1 VSTGYQYFDI
11 DDGGGS
17 GDTRTLQDIW
27 NTMVYPSVF
36 VPPSGIRVY
45 AASPY
50 PTVGTRVAAAGCFG
64 ASRFKYQVLTIVDP
78 NNSARDEVKVDKV
91 MPVVWGQKW
100 TAAPTAGNDGPV
112 CEGATLNLT
121 AGTVTG
127 GTYAWTG
134 PNGFSSSLQNPS
146 IAGATTAASGEY
158 SVTVTV
164 NGLVSPPTTTT
175 ATVLAATQIT
185 SSPEP
190 QSVRLGDDAS
200 FSVGA
205 TGDGTL
211 TYQWKKGGVPLTDD
225 GRVTGSQTA
234 LLAIHDVTAGDAG
247 DYRCVVTATC
257 GAAES
262 DAAALAVSTVA
273 ADLDGDGDVDGT
285 DFGVFSGC
293 FNGTANPVGAGCN
306 PADLNVDGSVDGAD
320 YGILSGCF
328 NGSGN
333 PPACR

>member
-1 VSTGYQYFDI
+1 
-11 DDGGGS
+11 
-17 GDTRTLQDIW
+17 
-27 NTMVYPSVF
+27 
-36 VPPSGIRVY
+36 
-45 AASPY
+45 
-50 PTVGTRVAAAGCFG
+50 
-64 ASRFKYQVLTIVDP
+64 
-78 NNSARDEVKVDKV
+78 
-91 MPVVWGQKW
+91 
-100 TAAPTAGNDGPV
+100 
-112 CEGATLNLT
+112 
-121 AGTVTG
+121 
-127 GTYAWTG
+127 
-134 PNGFSSSLQNPS
+134 
-146 IAGATTAASGEY
+146 
-158 SVTVTV
+158 
-164 NGLVSPPTTTT
+164 
-175 ATVLAATQIT
+175 
-185 SSPEP
+185 
-190 QSVRLGDDAS
+190 VRLGDDAS

-225 GRVTGSQTA
+225 GRVMGSQTA